1 MFNTIINPNASNV
14 QTGRFVN
21 ELSAHKEWAS
31 RPADERYQSV
41 QSLHEAATRRDQAG
55 ASKIIPAQTLEVA
68 PKGGDIALVG
78 KGGVLVQT
86 TNWSFGQI
94 AAQAKAP
101 AGFLREL
108 SAPTA
113 ALVLNERL
121 KDAPRA
127 EHQIY
132 IGRVADGGS
141 TGFAL
146 RSLNSP
152 SYARVKHSDITGRL
166 LAIMTA
172 HPEWKLPMGY
182 KNGEWGAELVP
193 SGAYLG
199 DRDMFVMLID
209 GNRSLESPTN
219 QGGLFRGV
227 IIRNSDVGAA
237 ALTLDLFLFERVC
250 GNNIIWGFKHMA
262 GFRCIHRGDER
273 QIERGFVR
281 QLHEATNL
289 LGASASGQQELIKK
303 AATIEIGKDKEEV
316 IKKVTPF
323 LPSRAVAV
331 ASYETAEKFNQN
343 PRSPWGFVHGLTR
356 ESQVGAKNAD
366 QRFELDKSAADIF
379 DAFVK

>member
-1 MFNTIINPNASNV
+1 MFNTIINPASNNV
-14 QTGRFVN
+14 QTGKFVN
-21 ELSAHKEWAS
+21 ELSAHNEWAS

-41 QSLHEAATRRDQAG
+41 QSLHDAAFKRDQTG
-55 ASKIIPAQTLEVA
+55 ASKVIPAQTLEVA
-68 PKGGDIALVG
+68 PKGNDIALVG
-78 KGGVLVQT
+78 KGGVLVST
-86 TNWSFGQI
+86 NNWSFGQL
-94 AAQAKAP
+94 ATQAKAP

-108 SAPTA
+108 TAPTA

-121 KDAPRA
+121 KEAPRA

-132 IGRVADGGS
+132 IGRTDE
-141 TGFAL
+141 GFTL

-152 SYARVKHSDITGRL
+152 QYARVKHSDITARL
-166 LAIMTA
+166 LAIMAA

-199 DRDMFVMLID
+199 DRDMFIMLID

-219 QGGLFRGV
+219 DGGLFRGV

-262 GFRCIHRGDER
+262 GFRRVHRGNER
-273 QIERGFVR
+273 QIERGFML
-281 QLHEATNL
+281 QLREATSV
-289 LGASASGQQELIKK
+289 LGASAVGQQELIKK
-303 AATIEIGKDKEEV
+303 AAMVEIAPDKEQV

-323 LPSRAVAV
+323 LPSAKL
-331 ASYETAEKFNQN
+331 ASAAYETAEKFDQN
-343 PRSPWGFVHGLTR
+343 PRSVWGFVHGLTR
-356 ESQVGAKNAD
+356 ESQVGAANAD
-366 QRFELDKSAADIF
+366 QRFEIDKSAADIF

>member
-1 MFNTIINPNASNV
+1 MFNTILNPADSTV
-14 QTGRFVN
+14 TKGKFIDAQ
-21 ELSAHKEWAS
+21 SAHREWAS

-41 QSLHEAATRRDQAG
+41 RALHDAAHARDLKG
-55 ASKIIPAQTLEVA
+55 ASKVIPAQTLEVA
-68 PKGGDIALVG
+68 PKGNDIALVG
-78 KGGVLVQT
+78 KGGALVST
-86 TNWSFGQI
+86 NNWSFGQL

-108 SAPTA
+108 TAPTA

-121 KDAPRA
+121 KEAPRA

-132 IGRVADGGS
+132 IGRTDE
-141 TGFAL
+141 GFTL

-152 SYARVKHSDITGRL
+152 QYARVKHSDITSRL
-166 LAIMTA
+166 LSIMAA

-219 QGGLFRGV
+219 DGGLFRGV

-237 ALTLDLFLFERVC
+237 ALTLDLFMFERVC
-250 GNNIIWGFKHMA
+250 GNNIIWGFQHMA
-262 GFRCIHRGDER
+262 GFRRVHRGDER
-273 QIERGFVR
+273 QIEKRFVR
-281 QLHEATNL
+281 QLHEATNA
-289 LGASASGQQELIKK
+289 LGQSAIGQQELIRK
-303 AATIEIGKDKEEV
+303 AATIEIGKDQDEV

-323 LPSRAVAV
+323 LPSRALATD
-331 ASYETAEKFNQN
+331 AYETAERFDQN
-343 PRSPWGFVHGLTR
+343 PRSVWGFVHGLTR
-356 ESQVGAKNAD
+356 VSQVGAKNAD
-366 QRFELDKSAADIF
+366 ARFETDKLAADIF